1 MNVNK
6 NKSRPRQKRTH
17 LGLLRV
23 LEALSLEGD
32 DDGISLDVNIDGGA
46 VMTDAE
52 GSIARADVVRVR
64 HGEHLVLEGWPRFT
78 ASLEISVTA
87 STILWRTTESGSCL
101 SKCSNVRCV
110 FSISWDPRWSQMV
123 AR

>member
-6 NKSRPRQKRTH
+6 NKSRRRQKRTH

-32 DDGISLDVNIDGGA
+32 DDCIGLDVMFNRGA
-46 VMTDAE
+46 VSTDAE
-52 GSIARADVVRVR
+52 GSIARADVVRVG

-78 ASLEISVTA
+78 ASLNISVTA
-87 STILWRTTESGSCL
+87 STVLRRETE
-101 SKCSNVRCV
+101 
-110 FSISWDPRWSQMV
+110 PRS
-123 AR
+123 